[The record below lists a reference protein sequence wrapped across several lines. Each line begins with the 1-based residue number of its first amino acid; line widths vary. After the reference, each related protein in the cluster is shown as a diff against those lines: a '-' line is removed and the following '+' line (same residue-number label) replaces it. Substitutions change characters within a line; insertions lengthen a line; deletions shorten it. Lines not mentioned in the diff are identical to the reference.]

1 MLLTIDVRNKNITLG
16 IFDQERLVATFRIT
30 TEKQRT
36 SDEYGLTICNLLE
49 HRNVEPKKISA
60 VIISSVVPDL
70 MHSLINGI
78 IKYFHVHPIVVSA
91 GVRTGIRI
99 ATENPKEVGADRIV
113 DAVAA
118 YHMAKGAVI
127 VVDFGA
133 ATTFDLVGPKGTFE
147 AAITA
152 PGIETAARS
161 LWAGAAML
169 PAIEI
174 KKPKTI
180 LAKDTITS
188 MQAGLFFGA
197 IGQIEYI
204 VNKLKEESG
213 YENITV
219 IATGGLGNIVVKETT
234 CIDKYWP
241 NLTLEGLRIIYNKN
255 RK

>member
-1 MLLTIDVRNKNITLG
+1 MLLTIDVRNTNITLG
-16 IFDQERLVATFRIT
+16 IFDKENLAATFRIT
-30 TEKQRT
+30 TKKQRT

-49 HRNVEPKKISA
+49 HRNVEPGKISA
-60 VIISSVVPDL
+60 VIISSVVPDV
-70 MHSLINGI
+70 MHSLMNGI
-78 IKYFHVHPIVVSA
+78 IKYFHIQPIVVSA

-118 YHMAKGAVI
+118 YHLAKGPVI

-169 PAIEI
+169 PVIEI
-174 KKPKTI
+174 KKPKTV
-180 LAKDTITS
+180 LAKDTVTS
-188 MQAGLFFGA
+188 MQAGLLFGA
-197 IGQIEYI
+197 IGQTEHI
-204 VNKLKEESG
+204 VKKLKEESG
-213 YENITV
+213 YKDATV
-219 IATGGLGNIVVKETT
+219 IATGGLGNIIVEETE
-234 CIDKYWP
+234 CIDRYCP
-241 NLTLEGLRIIYNKN
+241 NLTLEGLRLIYNKN
-255 RK
+255 KK

>member
-16 IFDQERLVATFRIT
+16 IFNEEKLVATFRIT

-49 HRNVEPKKISA
+49 HRNVEPDKISA

-70 MHSLINGI
+70 MHSLVNGI
-78 IKYFHVHPIVVSA
+78 LKYFQIDPIVVSA

-180 LAKDTITS
+180 LAKDTVTS

-197 IGQIEYI
+197 IGQTEYI
-204 VNKLKEESG
+204 VKKLKEESG

-219 IATGGLGNIVVKETT
+219 IATGGLGNIIVKQTT
-234 CIDKYWP
+234 CVDKYCP
-241 NLTLEGLRIIYNKN
+241 NLTLEGLRLIYNKN